1 MEGQLSV
8 PHPGDDPAAVPAPRV
23 RALVVDDE
31 PALVRVVSAYLASEG
46 FEVRSAA
53 DGFEAL
59 RLARE
64 AEPDVVVL
72 DVMMPGIDGLEVCR
86 RLRTF
91 SEAYVIMLT
100 ARAEE
105 IDTLLGLSVGA
116 DDYLTKPFSPR
127 VLVAR
132 IRSLLRRPR
141 GAVVAVEPSGEAA
154 VRRFGALR
162 IDPEARE
169 VWLDGQLVVLTRTEF
184 DLLDALSSRPR
195 TAFTRAQLI
204 ERVWGPGWFGDDRL
218 VDVHLGHVR
227 RKLGDDPAD
236 PKYVRTVR
244 GVGYRMGPG

>member
-1 MEGQLSV
+1 M
-8 PHPGDDPAAVPAPRV
+8 
-23 RALVVDDE
+23 
-31 PALVRVVSAYLASEG
+31 
-46 FEVRSAA
+46 
-53 DGFEAL
+53 
-59 RLARE
+59 
-64 AEPDVVVL
+64 
-72 DVMMPGIDGLEVCR
+72 
-86 RLRTF
+86 
-91 SEAYVIMLT
+91 
-100 ARAEE
+100 
-105 IDTLLGLSVGA
+105 
-116 DDYLTKPFSPR
+116 
-127 VLVAR
+127 
-132 IRSLLRRPR
+132 
-141 GAVVAVEPSGEAA
+141 
-154 VRRFGALR
+154 RRFGALR